1 MSCACSW
8 YRSVLSQC
16 PWAACHYWISGFVQM
31 WSIPCWE
38 SLSTIWPQRCY
49 SKWDTDD
56 QSLTIKGCQPCFLG
70 GVRLC
75 SGSRLVGTGSSVS
88 LMIRQLYSEILWLY
102 DDFLCLFI
110 ANEANYLPI
119 AVGLNPDFVALPSP
133 CWRWTTTVAVVSPRW
148 SWRLFLG
155 LPIVLPTI
163 YRLLMSIGDGLLLGT
178 RKWSCIAMISM

>member
-1 MSCACSW
+1 
-8 YRSVLSQC
+8 
-16 PWAACHYWISGFVQM
+16 M

-148 SWRLFLG
+148 SWGLFLG
-155 LPIVLPTI
+155 FTNRFTNNLPFIDVYWRWSTI
-163 YRLLMSIGDGLLLGT
+163 GYTKMKLHCHDKHVGMSSNKGTNIGHYT
-178 RKWSCIAMISM
+178 